1 MQRRQFLQSLAQ
13 SRLLANPLGRR
24 GLLGLGLLGATAG
37 RALAQSAA
45 CTCGNCPDCLQGGN
59 TTPPAVAFYYGAR
72 IPVDDLRAFDWVVLE
87 PQHALAQDTKM
98 VSALGQDTLAL
109 AYVSVGEVTADRP
122 YYADMPKAWLPTSNA
137 AWGSRVIDQTAA
149 GWPQFLRERIVKP
162 LWDAGFRA
170 FFLDTLDSYQL
181 LAKSPQAQQ
190 QQAKALAET
199 LRGLVAAYPGIRLML
214 NRGFELVDA
223 TLAPSILAVAAES
236 LYRGWNQAETTYVEV
251 KADDREWLLA
261 RFGEMRSRF
270 KLPCIAIDYCAPQD
284 RAAARQTAQQ
294 IAAQGLI
301 PWVADPTLESL
312 GVGTV
317 ELVPRRVLLLHSCEQ
332 GDSPELQAQSAHLYG
347 AMPLEYLGLVPE
359 YRFVGA
365 PAITEPL
372 AGRYAAVV
380 LYPDDGKIPPD
391 IRTLLKRAKAEGVP
405 VAVLGYADLGV
416 LDDLG
421 EHIGDNS
428 LSAPI
433 KVQRQPGTP
442 NGEVIPLISP
452 QDTVPLTA
460 SAGSQVWLRATG
472 ADGRS
477 MDGAA
482 ITLWGGYALGG
493 FGVFNLPGNTGTRW
507 SVEPIEFFR
516 AALRVG
522 ADPMPDITTRTGRR
536 AFFVHFDG
544 DGWPNAC
551 DQPGSPLA
559 CEVLITEFL
568 EKYKVPT
575 LGSVIIGEISHEGLY
590 PKLADQSQKWAK
602 RMYALPWVEVGS
614 HTWSHPFNWV
624 EASKTHSLG
633 KPSKEYPYG
642 FYLPLPNYTF
652 STKSNVV
659 GAADFIDQK
668 LCPPG
673 KKCNMILWPGDCNP
687 PDEAVA
693 MAYQTGLG
701 NINGGG
707 APISKTSPTLS
718 NIWPMG
724 IPKGKYFQVYA
735 AQSNEEDFTHN
746 WTGPFFGFERVV
758 ESYQITDSPRRIKP
772 IDLYYH
778 PYIVTKAAGAKS
790 LHFVYQWALKQPT
803 HAIFGHQ
810 YFRSVN
816 DWRQATVA
824 RLLAGGWRLRS
835 GAEMRQWTQPVTA
848 ATPALANCQNL
859 VGWNEHEQQR
869 YLHATAGQAVLRS
882 QAAGQSPAATVPR
895 LIEANADVTRWAVQN
910 DRSVQISLQGHL
922 PVEALFQLP
931 SGWSVQAAKGAKVE
945 QAAAA
950 VRVSSSGGT
959 VDLTLKRA

>member
-1 MQRRQFLQSLAQ
+1 MQRRHFLQSIAQ
-13 SRLLANPLGRR
+13 SRLLANPLRR
-24 GLLGLGLLGATAG
+24 GSLLGLGLLGAGQAE
-37 RALAQSAA
+37 AQAAA
-45 CTCGNCPDCLQGGN
+45 CACGQCPACLQDAAN
-59 TTPPAVAFYYGAR
+59 AADMPAVAFYYGAR

-87 PQHALAQDTKM
+87 PQHALAQDKKI
-98 VSALGQDTLAL
+98 VSTLGPDTLAL
-109 AYVSVGEVTADRP
+109 AYLSVGEVTPERP
-122 YYADMPKAWLPTSNA
+122 YYADMPKAWLPASNA

-149 GWPQFLRERIVKP
+149 GWPQFLRERMVKP

-181 LAKSPQAQQ
+181 LAKTPQAQQ

-199 LRGLVAAYPGIRLML
+199 LRGLLAAYPGIRLML

-236 LYRGWNQAETTYVEV
+236 LYRGWNQGEASYVDV
-251 KADDREWLLA
+251 KPADREWLLA
-261 RFGEMRSRF
+261 RFGEMRSQF
-270 KLPCIAIDYCAPQD
+270 KLPCIGIDYCAPQD
-284 RAAARQTAQQ
+284 RALARQTAQK

-301 PWVADPTLESL
+301 PWVADPLLESL
-312 GVGTV
+312 GVGAV

-332 GDSPELQAQSAHLYG
+332 GNSPELQAQSAHLYG

-359 YRFVGA
+359 YRYVGA

-380 LYPDDGKIPPD
+380 LYPDDGKAPPD
-391 IRTLLKRAKAEGVP
+391 IRALLKRAKAEGVP
-405 VAVLGYADLGV
+405 VAVLGYVDFDVLADLGAQV
-416 LDDLG
+416 
-421 EHIGDNS
+421 GDGPIA
-428 LSAPI
+428 API

-442 NGEVIPLISP
+442 NGEVIPLIGA
-452 QDTVPLTA
+452 QDTVQLA
-460 SAGSQVWLRATG
+460 AGPDAQVWLRATG
-472 ADGRS
+472 ADGQA

-482 ITLWGGYALGG
+482 ITAWGGYALGA

-507 SVEPIEFFR
+507 SIEPVEFFR

-536 AFFVHFDG
+536 VFFVHFDG

-559 CEVLITEFL
+559 CEVLVTEFL

-575 LGSVIIGEISHEGLY
+575 LASVIIGEISHEGLY

-602 RMYALPWVEVGS
+602 RMYALPWIEVGS

-624 EASKTHSLG
+624 AASQTHTRG
-633 KPSKEYPYG
+633 KETKNYPYG
-642 FYLPLPNYTF
+642 NYLPLPNYTF
-652 STKSNVV
+652 STKSNVIE
-659 GAADFIDQK
+659 AAQYIDDK

-693 MAYQTGLG
+693 MAYEYGLG

-707 APISKTSPTLS
+707 APISKTRPTLS
-718 NIWPMG
+718 DIWPMG
-724 IPKGKYFQVYA
+724 IPKGQYFQVYA
-735 AQSNEEDFTHN
+735 AQSNEEDYTHN
-746 WTGPFFGFERVV
+746 WTGPYFGFERVI
-758 ESYQITDSPRRIKP
+758 ESYQMTDSPRRFKP

-790 LHFVYQWALKQPT
+790 LHTVYQWALKQPL
-803 HAIFGHQ
+803 HAIYGHQ

-824 RLLAGGWRLRS
+824 RRLAGGWRLRS
-835 GAEMRQWTQPVTA
+835 GAELRQWTQPVPA
-848 ATPALANCQNL
+848 AAPALASCQNI
-859 VGWNEHEQQR
+859 VGWNAHGQQR
-869 YLHATAGQAVLRS
+869 YLHAIAGQAVLRS
-882 QAAGQSPAATVPR
+882 QAAGQPPTPSVAR

-910 DRSVQISLQGHL
+910 DRSVQVSLQGHL
-922 PVEALFQLP
+922 PVDALFQLP
-931 SGWSVQAAKGAKVE
+931 SGWRVLAGNGAKVE
-945 QAAAA
+945 QSANG
-950 VRVSSSGGT
+950 VRISSGGAT
-959 VDLTLKRA
+959 VDLTLKPV